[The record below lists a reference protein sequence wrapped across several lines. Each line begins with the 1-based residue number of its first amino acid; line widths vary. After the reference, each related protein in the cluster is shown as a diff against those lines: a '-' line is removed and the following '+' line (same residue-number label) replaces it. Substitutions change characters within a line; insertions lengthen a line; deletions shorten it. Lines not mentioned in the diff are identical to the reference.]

1 MHEINFIPYG
11 YNTNIKTGN
20 DLVSC
25 WVKSGYCGKHRKKTK
40 IKIEIK
46 MLQTVNVQ
54 HNNFT
59 VSHNSIT
66 NI

>member
-1 MHEINFIPYG
+1 MVTTQILKQEMTLFPVGLKADIVV
-11 YNTNIKTGN
+11 NIAK
-20 DLVSC
+20 
-25 WVKSGYCGKHRKKTK
+25 KSK